1 MENDEMKRLCIGLFA
16 TLFAINAAA
25 TDLSPSAVGG
35 GDIPGDY
42 ASIDFY
48 ISKDDWAST
57 LTLSN
62 SAADQSTVTIHS
74 STGKTSNLIAGNTD
88 YPLTSMTIYKDDHV
102 TFVYQAAKQRWVVTA
117 PSYTPNSNGGS
128 GNMPSPAVGKYTRFD
143 IADGDWA
150 QAITL
155 PASAPDNSVLA
166 VGSTASWGSKISSQN
181 LQFAST
187 FNLRAGDQY
196 VFVYQTKFQRWFSVK
211 TPVTTLNAGSIGT
224 QMPAPVVPNTEIKF
238 ANGNWTPNLTLPA
251 TAGDRD
257 RISVISDATWLATIG
272 NQNLATTSTLKLFPG
287 ARYDFIFIKENNHWA
302 LQSSP
307 NVLLTPNTLGSD
319 QLPDMRTPL
328 VRFNTLDGN
337 WSKKIFLPVNAQA
350 GDEVIVKS
358 DATFGFEVTG
368 QSTAFGTLPV
378 STGETVRFVR
388 DSAGRWA
395 QDTRV
400 ITILLTYSDRAVARV
415 GEIGEKMRLL
425 EGLRLTNEALENSK
439 ANFYAKSVGFL
450 KHQLAETSLSDAL
463 NAAQT
468 DQTVLAARQQLG
480 ADAFYYED
488 YYNATAASC
497 GLGVLSVT
505 QREAMVGIGALECGT
520 TILRHELAHN
530 MGIAHANENNG
541 ATAYAKGYH
550 MTKEIMNDNVIPYYS
565 NPRIYTPD
573 YGVAMGIENEIDA
586 VRAMNERSKTVSEFY

>member
-1 MENDEMKRLCIGLFA
+1 MKRLCIGLFA
-16 TLFAINAAA
+16 MLFAINAAA

-42 ASIDFY
+42 PSIDFY
-48 ISKDDWAST
+48 ISKNDWAST

-74 STGKTSNLIAGNTD
+74 STTKTSNLIASNTD
-88 YPLTSMTIYKDDHV
+88 FPLTSMTIYKDDHV

-128 GNMPSPAVGKYTRFD
+128 GSIPSPAVGKYTRFD

-150 QAITL
+150 QTVTL

-166 VGSTASWGSKISSQN
+166 VNSTATWGSKISSQN

-187 FNLRAGDQY
+187 FNLRGGDQY

-211 TPVTTLNAGSIGT
+211 TPVTTLNAGSIGA
-224 QMPAPVVPNTEIKF
+224 QMAAPAVPNTQVKF
-238 ANGNWTPNLTLPA
+238 ANGNWSPSLILPA

-257 RISVISDATWLATIG
+257 RIGVTSDATWSATIS
-272 NQNLATTSTLKLFPG
+272 NQNLGTTGTLKLFPG
-287 ARYDFIFIKENNHWA
+287 ARYDFIFIKEKNHWT

-307 NVLLTPNTLGSD
+307 DVVHTPNSLGSD
-319 QLPDMRTPL
+319 QLPDMRTPT
-328 VRFNTLDGN
+328 VRFNALNGN
-337 WSKKIFLPVNAQA
+337 WSQKLLLPVNAQP

-358 DATFGFEVTG
+358 DATFGFDVTG
-368 QSTAFGTLPV
+368 QSTTFGSLPV
-378 STGETVRFVR
+378 STGDIVRFVR
-388 DSAGRWA
+388 DSAGRWT
-395 QDTRV
+395 QDTRI
-400 ITILLTYSDRAVARV
+400 ITMLMAYTDRAVARV
-415 GEIGEKMRLL
+415 GESGEKMRLI

-439 ANFYAKSVGFL
+439 VNFYVKSVGFL

-468 DQTVLAARQQLG
+468 DQTVLATRQQLS

-497 GLGVLSVT
+497 GLGVVT
-505 QREAMVGIGALECGT
+505 ATRREAMVGIGALECGT
-520 TILRHELAHN
+520 TVMRHELAHN

-573 YGVAMGIENEIDA
+573 HAIAMGIENEIDA
-586 VRAMNERSKTVSEFY
+586 VRAMNERSKFVSEFY